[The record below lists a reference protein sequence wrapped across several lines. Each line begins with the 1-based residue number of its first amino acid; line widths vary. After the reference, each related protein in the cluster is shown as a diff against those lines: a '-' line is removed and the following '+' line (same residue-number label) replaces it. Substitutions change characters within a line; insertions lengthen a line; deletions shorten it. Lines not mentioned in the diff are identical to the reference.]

1 MATIDP
7 SQMPPTTDTTDP
19 NSFLFK
25 FNNGFTGS
33 IELIVYLVMFAMFT
47 SILITNQSIT
57 QNINEGNIANITGV
71 TSNNNIIQ
79 YLCAAGL
86 LFCLIRIV
94 WSNKFYC
101 PSKTCRVLEL
111 VFSVLVWGLFIAAL
125 VYILINKNKLE
136 KPGVT
141 GDAQTIALCKKQI
154 QFETIY
160 SGVGIALSTLY
171 TVYNIIYISD

>member
-1 MATIDP
+1 MATVDP
-7 SQMPPTTDTTDP
+7 SQMPTSTTDP

-25 FNNGFTGS
+25 FHNGFAGS
-33 IELIVYLVMFAMFT
+33 IEIIVYLVMFAMFT

-57 QNINEGNIANITGV
+57 QNIVEGNITVV
-71 TSNNNIIQ
+71 TNNNMIQ

-86 LFCLIRIV
+86 FFCLIRIV

-111 VFSVLVWGLFIAAL
+111 VFSVLVWGLFITAL
-125 VYILINKNKLE
+125 IYILINKNRIE
-136 KPGVT
+136 QNTVT
-141 GDAQTIALCKKQI
+141 GDLQTINLCKKQI

-160 SGVGIALSTLY
+160 AGVGIALSTLY
-171 TVYNIIYISD
+171 TIYNIIYISD